1 MHEHPSRCQT
11 HATGSLSDLCTVP
24 CRVAGGLDSLVMGEG
39 QILAQVK
46 QVHNVGQNC
55 AGFGRH
61 LNSLFRQAITAG
73 ECSHQLCPSGAQT
86 LLQHTFHA
94 PLLWL
99 LLFLWPAQLH
109 QAMQLLL
116 SV

>member
-1 MHEHPSRCQT
+1 MTAAPDSQRGLVALHGHSACCQT
-11 HATGSLSDLCTVP
+11 HATGSLSDLRTVA

-55 AGFGRH
+55 VGFGRH

-73 ECSHQLCPSGAQT
+73 ERSHQVCPFGRLNTTVAYS
-86 LLQHTFHA
+86 
-94 PLLWL
+94 PYS
-99 LLFLWPAQLH
+99 LH
-109 QAMQLLL
+109 
-116 SV
+116 